1 MNIPIKFPSE
11 ADVIVEEVKRFRS
24 LSQEDRMQSIRN
36 ILETGALMMRLS
48 PNADFL
54 RKYDQ
59 DQEELGR
66 QAVKEFIARHAGLKA
81 VSDN

>member
-1 MNIPIKFPSE
+1 
-11 ADVIVEEVKRFRS
+11 
-24 LSQEDRMQSIRN
+24 MQSIRN

-54 RKYDQ
+54 RKYNQ

-81 VSDN
+81 VSDD